1 MKLNKKIILKFS
13 YALGAFIF
21 LAGLLFSYLWFT
33 SPAPDDLSKFSVSQ
47 TTKIYDRNGE
57 LLSELYSKQNRT
69 ILKWE
74 EIPKVVKLTTLA
86 AEDSNFYHHPAF
98 DIFGIGRAIL
108 HNLFHPTDLQGGS
121 TITQQLARN
130 AFLTPQKNLIR
141 KLRELVLA
149 IKIETVYPKD
159 KIFELYLNQV
169 PYGGNAY
176 GIEAASQLYFNKSA
190 KDLTL
195 AEAAYL
201 ASLLKSPTYLSPYGL
216 HRDRLDSREQWVLNR
231 LKELKWVS
239 TEEIEKAKNEKVK
252 FAKPTFGLKAPHFV
266 MYVRDYLS
274 QRYGE
279 DYESMGLKVTTTLD
293 LRFQTIAEE
302 AVAKY
307 SKINKEKV
315 NANNM
320 GMLMEDPKTGQ
331 ILAMV
336 GSHDYFDLENEGN
349 FNVTLA
355 SRQPGSAF
363 KPFVYAAAFKK
374 GFLPTTVV
382 YDLPTNFSTDPNNP
396 YFPNNYDLKFRGP
409 VTLRQSLAQSL
420 NVPSVKVLYLTGID
434 TAINTAKAFG
444 ITTLNQPPSY
454 YGLSLVLGGGAVRL
468 NELVNAYAVFSQE
481 GIYHPQVSILKIED
495 SKGRILEQ
503 YQEKSEQ
510 VFEPQYCQM
519 INDILSDEEARAPTF
534 GYHSPLYVEGYDVAV
549 KTGTSQDYRDAWT
562 IGYSPNLVVGVW
574 AGNNDYS
581 PIQKSGA
588 GVMVAAPAWHEAI
601 TKALAYFNKES
612 FNPPPLVTSDKPM
625 FDGQYIVNRTFQI
638 DKTTGQLANAQTPP
652 ENIITSTY
660 KEIHSIL
667 YYVNKDDPL
676 GPIPQNPSNDPQ
688 FFNWELPVLNWARA
702 NILNFDTQ
710 FNQPI
715 PAQYLNPFQAWQIE
729 TNTST
734 PSSTASPTQPLIE
747 FVSPLDGQEVTGD
760 FYLEIKAPADSQEAW
775 VYLNNQLLGAMAKNQ
790 IGDFVYFISYNQ
802 LSDVNNLKV
811 EVKKDQL
818 VIGTA
823 EITIYR

>member
-1 MKLNKKIILKFS
+1 MKIKKKLILKIAYCLIGF
-13 YALGAFIF
+13 LIF
-21 LAGLLFSYLWFT
+21 GLSLFFYFWIT
-33 SPAPDDLSKFSVSQ
+33 SPSPNDLSKFSVSQ
-47 TTKIYDRNGE
+47 TTKIYDRTGE
-57 LLSELYSKQNRT
+57 VLLSELYSKQNRT
-69 ILKWE
+69 VLKWE
-74 EIPKVVKLTTLA
+74 EIPSVVKLTTLA

-98 DIFGIGRAIL
+98 DIVGIGRALL
-108 HNLFHPTDLQGGS
+108 HNLLHPTELQGGS

-130 AFLTPQKNLIR
+130 AFLTPNKNLIR

-149 IKIETVYPKD
+149 IKIETIYPKD

-190 KDLTL
+190 KDLSL

-216 HRDRLDSREQWVLNR
+216 HRDRLDARQQWVLNR
-231 LKELKWVS
+231 LKELNWVPA
-239 TEEIEKAKNEKVK
+239 EEVEKAKNEKVK

-266 MYVRDYLS
+266 MYIRDYLS

-279 DYESMGLKVTTTLD
+279 DYESMGLKVITSLD
-293 LRFQTIAEE
+293 WRLQTIAEE
-302 AVAKY
+302 TVAKY
-307 SKINKEKV
+307 SKINQEKV
-315 NANNM
+315 HATNM

-355 SRQPGSAF
+355 QRQPGSAF

-382 YDLPTNFSTDPNNP
+382 YDLKTNFSTDPNNP

-409 VTLRQSLAQSL
+409 VTLREALAQSL

-434 TAINTAKAFG
+434 NAINVARSFG
-444 ITTLNQPPSY
+444 ITTLTKPTSY
-454 YGLSLVLGGGAVRL
+454 YGLSLVLGGGAVQL
-468 NELVNAYAVFSQE
+468 NEMVNAYAVFSQE
-481 GIYHPQVSILKIED
+481 GVFHPQVSILRVED
-495 SKGRILEQ
+495 STGKVLEE
-503 YQEKSEQ
+503 YQEKSEL
-510 VFEPQYCQM
+510 VFEPRYCQM
-519 INDILSDEEARAPTF
+519 INDILSDEQARAPAF
-534 GYHSPLYVEGYDVAV
+534 GSHSPLYVEGYDVAV

-581 PIQKSGA
+581 PIQKGGA
-588 GVMVAAPAWHEAI
+588 GIMVAAPAWHEAI
-601 TKALAYFNKES
+601 VKALPYFEKEN
-612 FNPPPLVTSDKPM
+612 FNPPPLITSHKPM

-638 DKTTGQLANAQTPP
+638 DKTTGQLANAQTLP
-652 ENIITSTY
+652 ENIITYTY

-676 GPIPQNPSNDPQ
+676 GPIPQNPANDPQ
-688 FFNWELPVLNWARA
+688 FFNWEMPVLNWARS
-702 NILNFDTQ
+702 NILNFDSQ

-715 PAQYLNPFQAWQIE
+715 PAQYLNWSESWQRE
-729 TNTST
+729 ESTST
-734 PSSTASPTQPLIE
+734 TSSQPAESPVE
-747 FVSPLDGQEVTGD
+747 FISPLDGQEVLGD
-760 FYLEIKAPADSQEAW
+760 FYLEVKTPSDIDEASL
-775 VYLNNQLLGAMAKNQ
+775 YLNGQLLGTMSKNQ
-790 IGDFVYFISYNQ
+790 IGNFVYFISYNQ
-802 LSDVNNLKV
+802 LMDTNVLRV
-811 EVKKDQL
+811 EIKRGGV
-818 VIGTA
+818 VIGSGQ
-823 EITIYR
+823 ITVYR